1 MFKIPPNDSEVDRVV
16 AWPTEL
22 EFPTLD
28 LVEIHRFGATS
39 NGAGGRPVHCIDPL
53 SGRSPGLLIMV
64 EAAAF
69 SEHPNPEDLENL
81 ENLQN
86 LETLE
91 QEKFAAL
98 EDLPE
103 PEELPDRSVANGDDL
118 PDDLVSALAMPL
130 RGAKLPPIPTTTQQP
145 AEKTSAETTATEHD
159 PAQLLTTLATSS
171 KASDEVPMAELPP
184 LSPEAAKLARELL
197 TGADRPVA
205 DLTGERGPQ
214 VRLWIPGWVELTEST
229 ESAES
234 AETESATG
242 QESPPASPAESQPEL
257 QGAAPEAVE
266 AIKAAEINPSAQK
279 PFEVKPSEIKTSN
292 NQESADRTQPVRLVL
307 PPDFVAEQPDRGL
320 AWTDLWQQLMHRLY
334 GGERGWTPD
343 DPVTLQAIDRALEAR
358 QLKAIAE
365 ALQEVQ
371 LRLTRLE
378 TNHPATAALAIEMGY
393 ALQFTPPAPTQEPIA
408 ANPNLDLAPD
418 CLYLDKTLRSG
429 VEIRYPGTVVI
440 RGDANPGSA
449 IAAGGDILVWG
460 RLCGVAH
467 AGING
472 NESAIIMALNL
483 ATNQVRIASRTARV
497 PESKL
502 DVPCPEVA
510 YISEKGIRIS
520 PAADFAKNEVRSR
533 LGEPPA

>member
-1 MFKIPPNDSEVDRVV
+1 
-16 AWPTEL
+16 
-22 EFPTLD
+22 
-28 LVEIHRFGATS
+28 
-39 NGAGGRPVHCIDPL
+39 
-53 SGRSPGLLIMV
+53 MV

-103 PEELPDRSVANGDDL
+103 PEELPDRPVANGDDL

-130 RGAKLPPIPTTTQQP
+130 RGAKLPSTSATTQQP
-145 AEKTSAETTATEHD
+145 AEQPSTVHD
-159 PAQLLTTLATSS
+159 PAESPTEPSS
-171 KASDEVPMAELPP
+171 ETGNKVPVAELPP

-214 VRLWIPGWVELTEST
+214 VRLWIPDWAEPPKTEP
-229 ESAES
+229 
-234 AETESATG
+234 ATG
-242 QESPPASPAESQPEL
+242 WEFQPESQ
-257 QGAAPEAVE
+257 AAVSEPVESNTTSTANPSEVNPPEA
-266 AIKAAEINPSAQK
+266 KA
-279 PFEVKPSEIKTSN
+279 TDTT
-292 NQESADRTQPVRLVL
+292 ESADRTQPVRLVL

-334 GGERGWTPD
+334 GGERGWAPD
-343 DPVTLQAIDRALEAR
+343 GPVTLQVIDRALEAR
-358 QLKAIAE
+358 QLKAIAD

-371 LRLTRLE
+371 LRLTRVE

-408 ANPNLDLAPD
+408 VDPDLDLAPD

-429 VEIRYPGTVVI
+429 AEIRYPGTVVI

-510 YISEKGIRIS
+510 YISGKGIRIS